1 MPPTNPLAWVQSAA
15 CQSAAAFSPDFRTTT
30 SDCAHAVCS
39 DAPHVDGFSFVPPP
53 VAPKVRGVT
62 FDTAGGGAFSR
73 ALASA
78 FVTTADSLLVHR
90 YRATCM
96 PGPQTG
102 AVPSRRIFAVWKD
115 VPMQQSNSISPE
127 IWASSRA
134 RAIVAS
140 SSRSVAT
147 LNFSPTHSGTIPLSF
162 ISFVKSD
169 MP

>member
-102 AVPSRRIFAVWKD
+102 AVPSRPAAFSPLEGRPDAAVELDFARDLGV
-115 VPMQQSNSISPE
+115 V
-127 IWASSRA
+127 ARA
-134 RAIVAS
+134 RDRRLVE
-140 SSRSVAT
+140 
-147 LNFSPTHSGTIPLSF
+147 
-162 ISFVKSD
+162 
-169 MP
+169 